1 MIMQTLTEFLDAWWK
16 QIEPSIPREKKIE
29 LLKDA
34 AVYLWAGLQ
43 DNVKS
48 TDIINQT
55 DTWIKDVNPM

>member
-1 MIMQTLTEFLDAWWK
+1 MQTLTEFLDAWWK
-16 QIEPSIPREKKIE
+16 QIEPSNPREKKIE

-43 DNVKS
+43 DNVES
-48 TDIINQT
+48 TDISKQT

>member
-43 DNVKS
+43 DDVKS
-48 TDIINQT
+48 TDILKQT
-55 DTWIKDVNPM
+55 DVWINDVNPM

>member
-1 MIMQTLTEFLDAWWK
+1 MIMQTLTEFLDARWK

-48 TDIINQT
+48 KDIINQT

>member
-1 MIMQTLTEFLDAWWK
+1 MQTLTEFLDAWWK

-43 DNVKS
+43 DDVKS
-48 TDIINQT
+48 TDILKQT
-55 DTWIKDVNPM
+55 DVWINDVNPM